1 VSKVLVVAN
10 ETVGA
15 TELLDELR
23 RLEGSRSSD
32 YFVMVPAHPIEDP
45 DAGGLAS
52 YTTPWNQE
60 GAIGEAEK
68 RLTET
73 LAILKGDGLHATG
86 EVGDMVPA
94 RAIEDALLIFDA
106 DTIVISTFP
115 KERSRWLRKSLVEK
129 TRSSH
134 PEKEVIHIVSHATDS
149 ADPSRA
155 ARPDELAGDGRAD
168 RAG

>member
-1 VSKVLVVAN
+1 MSKVLVVAN

-15 TELLDELR
+15 KELLDELR
-23 RLEGSRSSD
+23 RLEGGKTSD
-32 YFVMVPAHPIEDP
+32 YFVMVPAHPVDGP
-45 DAGGLAS
+45 DGGGLAAL
-52 YTTPWNQE
+52 TTPWNQE

-73 LAILKGDGLHATG
+73 LAILKGEGLHATG
-86 EVGDMVPA
+86 EVGDMVPS

-115 KERSRWLRKSLVEK
+115 RERSRWLRKSLVEK

-134 PEKEVIHIVSHATDS
+134 PDKEIIHIVSETSPS
-149 ADPSRA
+149 ASAP
-155 ARPDELAGDGRAD
+155 AGDPGQ
-168 RAG
+168 AGQAEATG